1 MEGSSQDQE
10 GIGRNLE
17 KASQNRDGTSQPYSH
32 QETDVQAFS
41 AIREDWPGN
50 SENISNRAEGL
61 QERKLLALL
70 HLKSNAAA
78 LARPSVVNEEELAQL
93 ALIKP
98 LRSKGGL
105 RHNARQLIQE
115 IQRQIEEQEILKEF
129 LSLEHLKPLDDCQV
143 AKAPEN
149 REKNRY
155 RDILPYDATRV
166 PIGEA
171 KGYINASYIRVPVG
185 TEELCYI
192 STQGPLLSTT
202 SDFWRMVWEN
212 NSNIIA
218 MITRE
223 QEHGVSKCHR
233 YWPEPPLNSL
243 DLLRFR
249 LQLLNYQILDY
260 FVIRIIEIIN
270 KQTQERRLVQHL
282 QFTNW
287 PDHGTPRSL
296 QHLVKFVRYMRKSH
310 QSGPVIAHCSA
321 GIGRSGVLLCV
332 DIVLIYIEKDLCFDI
347 KQIVTHMRNQ
357 RFGMI
362 QTKEQ
367 YMFCYEIALEALK
380 NIQKNTETFNL
391 GDMYMKANQNE
402 FLSILI
408 LVLPGVGTKET
419 VYHMPALK
427 NLKIC
432 IVAGKETIKEHN

>member
-10 GIGRNLE
+10 RIGQNLE
-17 KASQNRDGTSQPYSH
+17 KASQNQDGTRQPYSH
-32 QETDVQAFS
+32 QETDNRAFP
-41 AIREDWPGN
+41 ATKEDWPGN
-50 SENISNRAEGL
+50 SENISDSPQRVYAKAQRRRETLGTDGYSSDEDEVQRL
-61 QERKLLALL
+61 TMLPQG
-70 HLKSNAAA
+70 
-78 LARPSVVNEEELAQL
+78 PSVVSEEELTQL

-98 LRSKGGL
+98 SRSKCGL
-105 RHNARQLIQE
+105 RHNARQLIQK
-115 IQRQIEEQEILKEF
+115 IQRQMEEQEILKEF

-143 AKAPEN
+143 AKTPEN

-171 KGYINASYIRVPVG
+171 KGYINASYIHVPVG
-185 TEELCYI
+185 TEELWYI

-202 SDFWRMVWEN
+202 HDFWQMVWEN
-212 NSNIIA
+212 NSNVIA

-233 YWPEPPLNSL
+233 YWPEPPHNSL

-260 FVIRIIEIIN
+260 FVIRIIEMIN
-270 KQTQERRLVQHL
+270 KLTQERRVVQHL

-287 PDHGTPRSL
+287 PDHGTPKSL
-296 QHLVKFVRYMRKSH
+296 QHLVKFVRYMRKTH

-367 YMFCYEIALEALK
+367 YVFCYEIALEALK
-380 NIQKNTETFNL
+380 NIQSR
-391 GDMYMKANQNE
+391 DSQ
-402 FLSILI
+402 
-408 LVLPGVGTKET
+408 
-419 VYHMPALK
+419 
-427 NLKIC
+427 
-432 IVAGKETIKEHN
+432 

>member
-10 GIGRNLE
+10 GIGQNLE
-17 KASQNRDGTSQPYSH
+17 KARQNQDSTSQPYSH

-50 SENISNRAEGL
+50 SENISDSPQRVYSKAQRRQETLGTEGYSSDEDEVQRL
-61 QERKLLALL
+61 TTLPQG
-70 HLKSNAAA
+70 
-78 LARPSVVNEEELAQL
+78 PSVINEEELAQL

-105 RHNARQLIQE
+105 RHNAKQLIQE

-202 SDFWRMVWEN
+202 SDFWQMVWEN

-223 QEHGVSKCHR
+223 QEHG
-233 YWPEPPLNSL
+233 
-243 DLLRFR
+243 
-249 LQLLNYQILDY
+249 
-260 FVIRIIEIIN
+260 
-270 KQTQERRLVQHL
+270 
-282 QFTNW
+282 FTNW
-287 PDHGTPRSL
+287 PDHGTPKSL

-380 NIQKNTETFNL
+380 NIQSR
-391 GDMYMKANQNE
+391 DSQ
-402 FLSILI
+402 
-408 LVLPGVGTKET
+408 
-419 VYHMPALK
+419 
-427 NLKIC
+427 
-432 IVAGKETIKEHN
+432 